1 MTNVD
6 SFQPLSV
13 VVSDPTTPS
22 SGDPVRMGGITGVA
36 LIDEGDSVANETT
49 VEIAYNK
56 VYNLLV
62 DDNLSNTI
70 AVFDPIYYHDSQT
83 GSPATSLNNDP
94 EGADAFFGIA
104 LDIVADDATTT
115 IRVLHLPAPPRSVVE
130 EFQVAGGS
138 AGAHTVTGIAIGDRL
153 IAVQHWTTA
162 AAIATVAD
170 LTSEFSISAANAI
183 DNTSGTDTT
192 NDQLIVIYEDLTP

>member
-130 EFQVAGGS
+130 EFQLAGGA

-153 IAVQHWTTA
+153 IAVQHWSTA

-170 LTSEFSISAANAI
+170 LTSEFSITAANTI
-183 DNTSGTDTT
+183 DNTAGTATT
-192 NDQLIVIYEDLTP
+192 SDQLIVIYEDLTP

>member
-1 MTNVD
+1 MKNVD

-13 VVSDPTTPS
+13 VVSNPTTPS

-36 LIDEGDSVANETT
+36 KIDEGDSVTNETT
-49 VEIAYNK
+49 VEIVYDK
-56 VYNLLV
+56 VYDLSV

-83 GSPATSLNNDP
+83 GTPSTSLNNDP

-115 IRVLHLPAPPRSVVE
+115 IRVLHLPAHPRSVVQ
-130 EFQVAGGS
+130 EFQLAGGS
-138 AGAHTVTGIAIGDRL
+138 AGAHTVTGIEIGDRL
-153 IAVQHWTTA
+153 IAVQHFTTA

-170 LTSEFSISAANAI
+170 LTSEFTISAANAI
-183 DNTSGTDTT
+183 DNTSGTDTS
-192 NDQLIVIYEDLTP
+192 NDRLIVFYEDLTP